1 VLLRFEEIEEAL
13 PDLGCGHREMEWI
26 GVGRRA
32 RAVGE
37 GGRPSGGQIDAG
49 WPLGGG
55 GCRVG
60 QGVTSNPGCGAG
72 QVASAWDD
80 ER

>member
-37 GGRPSGGQIDAG
+37 GSSQVGARSMTGGVTGGRCRAG
-49 WPLGGG
+49 W
-55 GCRVG
+55 
-60 QGVTSNPGCGAG
+60 GAT
-72 QVASAWDD
+72 
-80 ER
+80 

>member
-26 GVGRRA
+26 GWGRRA

-37 GGRPSGGQIDAG
+37 GGGPVEARSMPGGLSGEVDVG
-49 WPLGGG
+49 WG
-55 GCRVG
+55 R
-60 QGVTSNPGCGAG
+60 
-72 QVASAWDD
+72 
-80 ER
+80 E

>member
-37 GGRPSGGQIDAG
+37 GSSQVGARSMTGGVTGGRCREG
-49 WPLGGG
+49 WGK
-55 GCRVG
+55 
-60 QGVTSNPGCGAG
+60 TSNPGCGAG
-72 QVASAWDD
+72 QVASACED

>member
-37 GGRPSGGQIDAG
+37 GSSQVGARSMTGGVTGGQMSGG
-49 WPLGGG
+49 
-55 GCRVG
+55 VG
-60 QGVTSNPGCGAG
+60 KDIKPRLRRGASGVSM
-72 QVASAWDD
+72 
-80 ER
+80 